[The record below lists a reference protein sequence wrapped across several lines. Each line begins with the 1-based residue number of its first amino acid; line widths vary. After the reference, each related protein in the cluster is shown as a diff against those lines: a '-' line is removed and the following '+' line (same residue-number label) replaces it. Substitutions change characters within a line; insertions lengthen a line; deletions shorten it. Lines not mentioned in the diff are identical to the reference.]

1 MSSKHDALKADFAAA
16 LTSGYFES
24 HEPFDAE
31 KLADRL
37 VHLVVLHGLLPETDA
52 MVEIGDPLFNED
64 GTPWQPA
71 AHQRGVTE

>member
-1 MSSKHDALKADFAAA
+1 MSLKHEALKADFVAILDDAIIGS
-16 LTSGYFES
+16 TSLS
-24 HEPFDAE
+24 AI
-31 KLADRL
+31 ADRL